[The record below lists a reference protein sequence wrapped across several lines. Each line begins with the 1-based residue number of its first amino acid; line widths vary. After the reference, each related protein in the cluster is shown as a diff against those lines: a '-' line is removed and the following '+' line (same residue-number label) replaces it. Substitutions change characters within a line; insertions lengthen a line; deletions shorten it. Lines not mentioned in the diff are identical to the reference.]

1 MFLTVQYSDRAADD
15 RLTTIAVLVLGT
27 HRSGTSS
34 TAGTLVLLGGRAP
47 RHLMPPSADNE
58 KGFWESTVVANLN
71 DSILAAGGS
80 DWRDWR
86 KFDPERID
94 LAAWDALRARAKAA
108 LAEEFGHDRFP
119 IIKDPRMCRLMPFWA
134 PVFEEAKWSVHALL
148 PIRSPLEV
156 GWSLNFRDGMGTSY
170 GCLLWLRHVLEA
182 EVESRRIRRAVLSW
196 PDFLD
201 DRRGALARVGEQ
213 LGLIWP
219 GWCESALEEIDEFVT
234 ADLRHQKAEDD
245 DLHEHPAISDLV
257 RETYEAML
265 ELVQDP
271 ADGCVLRKIDDL
283 RARFESAAAVFDHP
297 MRELEEKVRY
307 MQSQAAAERIEFAR
321 QLEDA
326 KSESGAHAE
335 RILEANRELAR
346 AETIIAHV
354 ADRFAETSR
363 VSKRN
368 RFCGSLKVWSRMA
381 IPSPVNPKDLEVIRN
396 SVFFDAE
403 FYLETNPDVNAA
415 RVDPALHYLLH
426 GGAEGRDPGPYFSTK
441 VDLNRRPDVAQA
453 GENALLHYEKHRERR
468 SAIR

>member
-1 MFLTVQYSDRAADD
+1 MFLTVQHSDHEADD
-15 RLTTIAVLVLGT
+15 RLMTIAVLVLGM

-58 KGFWESTVVANLN
+58 KGFWESTVVADLN

-86 KFDPERID
+86 KFDPGKID
-94 LAAWDALRARAKAA
+94 LAAADALRARAKAV
-108 LAEEFGHDRFP
+108 LAEEFGHARFP
-119 IIKDPRMCRLMPFWA
+119 IIKAPRMCRLMPFWA
-134 PVFEEAKWSVHALL
+134 PVFEEAKWAVRALL

-182 EVESRRIRRAVLSW
+182 EVETRGMARAVLSW
-196 PDFLD
+196 PHFLD
-201 DRRGALARVGEQ
+201 DRRGALARVGKQ
-213 LGLIWP
+213 LGLTWP
-219 GWCESALEEIDEFVT
+219 SWCESALEEIDEFVT
-234 ADLRHQKAEDD
+234 ADLRHQKAEGD

-271 ADGCVLRKIDDL
+271 ANGCVLRRIDDL

-297 MRELEEKVRY
+297 MRELEEKVRCI
-307 MQSQAAAERIEFAR
+307 QSQAAAERSEFAR
-321 QLEDA
+321 QLADA
-326 KSESGAHAE
+326 KSESDAHAE
-335 RILEANRELAR
+335 RILEA
-346 AETIIAHV
+346 IAHV

-368 RFCGSLKVWSRMA
+368 RFRGSLKVWSKKA

-441 VDLNRRPDVAQA
+441 AYFNRRPDAAEA
-453 GENALLHYEKHRERR
+453 GENALLHLTKHVRKRERR